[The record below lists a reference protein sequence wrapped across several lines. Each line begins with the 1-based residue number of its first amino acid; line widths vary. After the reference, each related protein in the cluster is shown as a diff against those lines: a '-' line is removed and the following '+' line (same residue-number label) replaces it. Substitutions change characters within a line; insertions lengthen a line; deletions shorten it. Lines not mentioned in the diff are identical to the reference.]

1 MTDGPMPEYAR
12 PMPEYARPM
21 RVAQLWR
28 YPVKSTGGEQLDV
41 AEVDDRGIVGDR
53 QWAIV
58 DRSTAK
64 TLTARR
70 EPRLLSAHSRLLS
83 GGGCEIALADG
94 EVLRDDDDL
103 CRWLGYAVS
112 LTRARPGLQG
122 TYEIAADFEDET
134 GSEWVSWDGP
144 NGSFH
149 DSTRTQISLLSLGRT
164 RDWDP
169 RRFRANVL
177 LDAGDE
183 RDLID
188 TTIGIGSMAATVVK
202 LIDRCV
208 MTTRPQPGGIDR
220 DLDVLRTINR
230 EHDGFLG
237 VGALITRPGVVAVGD
252 AIVGPDRLSVG

>member
-1 MTDGPMPEYAR
+1 MTDGPTAGYD
-12 PMPEYARPM
+12 RPM

-41 AEVDDRGIVGDR
+41 AEIDDRGIVGDR

-58 DRSTAK
+58 DRATGKA
-64 TLTARR
+64 LTARR
-70 EPRLLSAHSRLLS
+70 EPRLLSAHSRLMPD
-83 GGGCEIALADG
+83 GACELALADG

-112 LTRARPGLQG
+112 LTRAQPGLPG
-122 TYEIAADFEDET
+122 TYEIAVDFEDEA
-134 GSEWVSWDGP
+134 GSDWVSWDGP
-144 NGSFH
+144 DGSFH
-149 DSTRTQISLLSLGRT
+149 DSTRTQISLLSLDRT

-188 TTIGIGSMAATVVK
+188 AAIGIGSMEAAVVK

-237 VGALITRPGVVAVGD
+237 VGALVTRPGVVAVGD
-252 AIVGPDRLSVG
+252 EIVGPDRPLVR